1 MKYLIT
7 FSYNGNYFKGYQKQ
21 KNLKTVQG
29 CLEKYLTMLNDNEV
43 VVTSSGRTDVYVH
56 AINTKAHFTLDKNI
70 KEYNIKTFLNRR
82 LNGEIYIKDVV
93 KVDDNFHAR
102 YDVVKKEY
110 RYFINMGEF
119 NPIEKDYVYQYNKKL
134 DINKMKKA
142 SKLFIGEH
150 DFRSFCSNEKEKAN
164 CIRNIYSIKIIK
176 HNNKLELVFIGN
188 GFLKHMVR
196 NIVGILIKVGN
207 GLFTT
212 YEVETILE
220 EKTRKHNTKPVPG
233 NGLYLWNVYYK

>member
-56 AINTKAHFTLDKNI
+56 AINAKAHFTLDENI

-196 NIVGILIKVGN
+196 NIVGILLKVGSN
-207 GLFTT
+207 LLTV

>member
-56 AINTKAHFTLDKNI
+56 AINAKAHFNLD
-70 KEYNIKTFLNRR
+70 YNIKTFLNRR

-119 NPIEKDYVYQYNKKL
+119 NSIEKDYVYQYNKKL

-150 DFRSFCSNEKEKAN
+150 DFRAFCSNEKEKIN
-164 CIRNIYSIKIIK
+164 CIRNIYKIKIIK
-176 HNNKLELVFIGN
+176 HNDKLELIFVGN

-196 NIVGILIKVGN
+196 NIVGILLKVGSN
-207 GLFTT
+207 LLTV